1 MKANKLGF
9 AGVLALSGL
18 IALGSTSFA
27 QTNNPPQRPPAGAGG
42 PGGRGGPRM
51 TPDERLKQL
60 SEVLSLTKDQEAKI
74 KPILEDEAKKM
85 QAVRAD
91 TALSQEDRRAKMREI
106 REESSK
112 KIQEVLTPEQKEK
125 YAKMPQPGRGPGR
138 GPVGRPGGGPARGQG
153 TNSVT
158 R

>member
-18 IALGSTSFA
+18 IAFSSVSFA
-27 QTNNPPQRPPAGAGG
+27 QTNNPPQSPPAGAGG

-60 SEVLSLTKDQEAKI
+60 SEALSLTKDQEAKI
-74 KPILEDEAKKM
+74 KPILQDEAKKM
-85 QAVRAD
+85 QAVRDD
-91 TALSQEDRRAKMREI
+91 TALSQADRRAKTREI
-106 REESSK
+106 SDESTK

-125 YAKMPQPGRGPGR
+125 YAKLPQPKGKK
-138 GPVGRPGGGPARGQG
+138 GGGKGGNAGGTQG
-153 TNSVT
+153 TNSVAP
-158 R
+158 